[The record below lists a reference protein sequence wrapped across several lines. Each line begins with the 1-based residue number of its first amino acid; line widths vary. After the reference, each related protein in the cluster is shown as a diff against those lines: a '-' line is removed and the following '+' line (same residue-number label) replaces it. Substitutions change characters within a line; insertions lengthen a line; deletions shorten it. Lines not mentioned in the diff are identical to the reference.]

1 MAEFK
6 REKEVKELVSFIGNH
21 KVNIVAGLRRS
32 GKTYLLTD
40 LFVNYLVDNSIYKK
54 NEIGVLKL
62 SDEDRNITNLKLL
75 SEAITDFVNSG
86 IKVLIVDEAQMVN
99 GYVDFYKNFIKNYQ
113 NITLFIS
120 GSNSDILSI
129 DIINHFKELANPLYL
144 NSLTYKEI
152 IKDKPDYSFEEYM
165 IYGGLPAIINEAPE
179 KRVAELQKIYNEIY
193 KFDIRDRLEKKL
205 DYLSKKHIDEILS
218 LVASS
223 ASAFSPSQVASRFS
237 KGVDYTKFDAMKLIK
252 EIGDVLEFFELSF
265 LTSHIEVDD
274 FNEKVPL
281 KNIGLNKK
289 YYFSDNGL
297 RYVNCDSENKAGS
310 NCLENA
316 VYLELVSRGIKPSGK
331 ILLNKKHEND
341 GEFDFCYSLN
351 DQNYYWQ
358 VTYSITSV
366 NKNRE
371 IEIFD
376 LVSDN
381 VFKGVIYVYNLLNE
395 YKDGI
400 TFFKEKDFFVNLWG
414 WNNERKR
421 NYWRN
426 SKCCC

>member
-1 MAEFK
+1 MVEFK

-32 GKTYLLTD
+32 GKTYLLTN
-40 LFVNYLVDNSIYKK
+40 LFVDYLIVNNLLNK
-54 NEIGVLKL
+54 NEIGILKL
-62 SDEDRNITNLKLL
+62 SDDDRNINSIKLL
-75 SEAITDFVNSG
+75 SEAVNEFVSSG
-86 IKVLIVDEAQMVN
+86 IKILIVDEAQVID
-99 GYVDFYKNFIKNYQ
+99 GYVDFYRNFIKDYP
-113 NITLFIS
+113 NITLYIS

-179 KRVAELQKIYNEIY
+179 KRVSELQKIYNEIY

-205 DYLSKKHIDEILS
+205 EYLSKKHIDEILS

-237 KGVDYTKFDAMKLIK
+237 KGVDKTKFDVMKLIK
-252 EIGDVLEFFELSF
+252 EIEDVLEFFELSF
-265 LTSHIEVDD
+265 LTSYIEVDD

-297 RYVNCDSENKAGS
+297 RYVNCDSENKARS

-316 VYLELVSRGIKPSGK
+316 VYLELLSRGIKPKGK
-331 ILLNKKHEND
+331 AVIGEKNNID
-341 GEFDFCYSLN
+341 GEIDFHYRVNNMEYLI
-351 DQNYYWQ
+351 Q
-358 VTYSITSV
+358 VTYTINEYSYR
-366 NKNRE
+366 RE
-371 IEIFD
+371 IM
-376 LVSDN
+376 N
-381 VFKGVIYVYNLLNE
+381 FKKISLLAKKQIVYMFNLANKEEGINYFQAIE
-395 YKDGI
+395 Y
-400 TFFKEKDFFVNLWG
+400 F
-414 WNNERKR
+414 RQ
-421 NYWRN
+421 
-426 SKCCC
+426 

>member
-6 REKEVKELVSFIGNH
+6 REKEVKELASFIGNH

-40 LFVNYLVDNSIYKK
+40 LFVTYLTSNNLYKE
-54 NEIGVLKL
+54 NEIGILKL
-62 SDEDRNITNLKLL
+62 SDDDRYITNLKML
-75 SEAITDFVNSG
+75 SETIHELIDNG
-86 IKVLIVDEAQMVN
+86 IKILIVDEAQVID
-99 GYVDFYKNFIKNYQ
+99 GYADFYRNFIKDYPNV
-113 NITLFIS
+113 TLYIS

-179 KRVAELQKIYNEIY
+179 KRVSELQKIYNEIY

-205 DYLSKKHIDEILS
+205 EYLSKKHIDEILS

-237 KGVDYTKFDAMKLIK
+237 KGVDNTKFDAMKLIK
-252 EIGDVLEFFELSF
+252 EIEDVLEFFELSF

-274 FNEKVPL
+274 FNENVPL

-297 RYVNCDSENKAGS
+297 RYVSCDNENKARS

-316 VYLELVSRGIKPSGK
+316 VYLELIYRNLKPRGKV
-331 ILLNKKHEND
+331 LLNNKHENQ
-341 GEFDFCYSLN
+341 GEIDF
-351 DQNYYWQ
+351 NYVNKNTYYHIQ
-358 VTYSITSV
+358 VTYSLTTANYDREV
-366 NKNRE
+366 NNLKLFSDE
-371 IEIFD
+371 SIKILIFNYI
-376 LVSDN
+376 LT
-381 VFKGVIYVYNLLNE
+381 E
-395 YKDGI
+395 QKDDRV
-400 TFFKEKDFFVNLWG
+400 EFVVANDYFV
-414 WNNERKR
+414 ETEE
-421 NYWRN
+421 
-426 SKCCC
+426 

>member
-40 LFVNYLVDNSIYKK
+40 LFATYLVNNNLYKE
-54 NEIGVLKL
+54 NEIGILKL
-62 SDEDRNITNLKLL
+62 SDDDRNISNLKLL
-75 SEAITDFVNSG
+75 SVTINEFINSG
-86 IKVLIVDEAQMVN
+86 IKVLIVDEAQMIN
-99 GYVDFYKNFIKNYQ
+99 GYVDFYKNFIKDYP
-113 NITLFIS
+113 NITLYIS

-179 KRVAELQKIYNEIY
+179 KRVSELQKIYNEIY
-193 KFDIRDRLEKKL
+193 RFDIRDRLEKKL
-205 DYLSKKHIDEILS
+205 EYLSKKHIDEILS

-237 KGVDYTKFDAMKLIK
+237 KGVDNTKFDIMKLIK
-252 EIGDVLEFFELSF
+252 EIEDVLEFFELSF

-297 RYVNCDSENKAGS
+297 RYVNCDNENKARS

-316 VYLELVSRGIKPSGK
+316 VYLELVSRGIKPRGK
-331 ILLNKKHEND
+331 AII
-341 GEFDFCYSLN
+341 GEKNNIDSEIDFDYRVNNMEYLI
-351 DQNYYWQ
+351 Q
-358 VTYSITSV
+358 VTHTINEY
-366 NKNRE
+366 NYKRE
-371 IEIFD
+371 IM
-376 LVSDN
+376 N
-381 VFKGVIYVYNLLNE
+381 FKKITLLAEKQIVYMINIANKE
-395 YKDGI
+395 EGI
-400 TFFKEKDFFVNLWG
+400 KYFQAIDYF
-414 WNNERKR
+414 RQ
-421 NYWRN
+421 
-426 SKCCC
+426 

>member
-1 MAEFK
+1 MVMAEFK
-6 REKEVKELVSFIGNH
+6 REKEIKELVSFIGNH

-40 LFVNYLVDNSIYKK
+40 LFVNYLVDNNIYKK

-75 SEAITDFVNSG
+75 SEAINEFVNSG
-86 IKVLIVDEAQMVN
+86 IKVLIVDEAQLID
-99 GYVDFYKNFIKNYQ
+99 GYVDFYKNFIKDYPDV
-113 NITLFIS
+113 TLYIS
-120 GSNSDILSI
+120 GSNSDILST

-144 NSLTYKEI
+144 NALTYKEI

-193 KFDIRDRLEKKL
+193 KFDIRDRLEKRL

-237 KGVDYTKFDAMKLIK
+237 KGVDNTRFDSMKLIK
-252 EIGDVLEFFELSF
+252 EIEDVLEFFELSF

-274 FNEKVPL
+274 FSEKAPL

-297 RYVNCDSENKAGS
+297 RYVNCDNENKARS

-316 VYLELVSRGIKPSGK
+316 VYLELISRGIKPRGK
-331 ILLNKKHEND
+331 IIVGEKNNID
-341 GEFDFCYSLN
+341 GEIDFNYEIN
-351 DQNYYWQ
+351 DKKSHIQ
-358 VTYSITSV
+358 VAYTISSS
-366 NKNRE
+366 NRDRE
-371 IEIFD
+371 I
-376 LVSDN
+376 DN
-381 VFKGVIYVYNLLNE
+381 LELILDNSNKLVIYIFNLIDE
-395 YKDGI
+395 FKEGI
-400 TFFKEKDFFVNLWG
+400 DYLQGTTFFVTK
-414 WNNERKR
+414 
-421 NYWRN
+421 
-426 SKCCC
+426 

>member
-1 MAEFK
+1 MAMAEFK

-40 LFVNYLVDNSIYKK
+40 LFVNYLVDNNIYKK
-54 NEIGVLKL
+54 NEIGILKL
-62 SDEDRNITNLKLL
+62 SDDDRNISNLKLL
-75 SEAITDFVNSG
+75 SVTINEFVNSG
-86 IKVLIVDEAQMVN
+86 IKVLIVDEAQMIN
-99 GYVDFYKNFIKNYQ
+99 GYVDFYKNFIKDYP

-144 NSLTYKEI
+144 NSLIYKEI

-237 KGVDYTKFDAMKLIK
+237 KGVDNTKFDAMKLIK
-252 EIGDVLEFFELSF
+252 EIEDVLEFFELSF

-274 FNEKVPL
+274 FNEKIPF

-297 RYVNCDSENKAGS
+297 RYVNCDSENKARS

-316 VYLELVSRGIKPSGK
+316 VYLELKYRNIKPRGK
-331 ILLNKKHEND
+331 VLLNNKHENE
-341 GEFDFCYSLN
+341 GEIDFNYANKNTCYHI
-351 DQNYYWQ
+351 Q
-358 VTYSITSV
+358 VTHSLTPANYEREV
-366 NKNRE
+366 NYLKLFNDDSKKVLIYLYKLTDQIDDKVE
-371 IEIFD
+371 FVVANDYFIE
-376 LVSDN
+376 S
-381 VFKGVIYVYNLLNE
+381 E
-395 YKDGI
+395 
-400 TFFKEKDFFVNLWG
+400 E
-414 WNNERKR
+414 
-421 NYWRN
+421 
-426 SKCCC
+426 

>member
-1 MAEFK
+1 MAMAEFK
-6 REKEVKELVSFIGNH
+6 REKEVKELESFIGNH

-40 LFVNYLVDNSIYKK
+40 LFVNYLIDNNLYKE

-62 SDEDRNITNLKLL
+62 SDEDRNINSIKSL
-75 SEAITDFVNSG
+75 SEAVNEFVSSG
-86 IKVLIVDEAQMVN
+86 IKVLVVDEAQMID
-99 GYVDFYKNFIKNYQ
+99 GYVNFYKNFIKDYP
-113 NITLFIS
+113 NITLYIS

-152 IKDKPDYSFEEYM
+152 VKDKPDYSFEEYM
-165 IYGGLPAIINEAPE
+165 IYGGLPAIINEVPE
-179 KRVAELQKIYNEIY
+179 RRFSELQKIYNEIY

-205 DYLSKKHIDEILS
+205 EYLSKKHIDEILS

-237 KGVDYTKFDAMKLIK
+237 KGVDNTKFDSMKLIK
-252 EIGDVLEFFELSF
+252 EIEDVLEFFELSF

-274 FNEKVPL
+274 FNEKAPL

-297 RYVNCDSENKAGS
+297 RYVNCDNEIRARS

-316 VYLELVSRGIKPSGK
+316 VYLELVSKKIKPRGK
-331 ILLNKKHEND
+331 IILNKKNEID
-341 GEFDFCYSLN
+341 GEIDFNFKYSGEDYHIQVAHTITAVNYDREIGNLLLLSNDTIKIIIYCYDLTDSNETGIDYFLN
-351 DQNYYWQ
+351 D
-358 VTYSITSV
+358 S
-366 NKNRE
+366 
-371 IEIFD
+371 F
-376 LVSDN
+376 
-381 VFKGVIYVYNLLNE
+381 FKGN
-395 YKDGI
+395 
-400 TFFKEKDFFVNLWG
+400 KEMVA
-414 WNNERKR
+414 
-421 NYWRN
+421 
-426 SKCCC
+426 

>member
-1 MAEFK
+1 MVMAEFK
-6 REKEVKELVSFIGNH
+6 REKEIKELVSFIGNH

-40 LFVNYLVDNSIYKK
+40 LFATYLVNNNLYKE
-54 NEIGVLKL
+54 NEIGILKL
-62 SDEDRNITNLKLL
+62 SDDDRYITNLKML
-75 SEAITDFVNSG
+75 SETVHELIDNG
-86 IKVLIVDEAQMVN
+86 IKILIVDEAQVID
-99 GYVDFYKNFIKNYQ
+99 GYVDFYRNFIKDYP

-179 KRVAELQKIYNEIY
+179 KRVGELQKIYNEIY

-205 DYLSKKHIDEILS
+205 EYLSKKHIDEILS

-223 ASAFSPSQVASRFS
+223 ASAFSSGQVASRFS
-237 KGVDYTKFDAMKLIK
+237 KGVDNTKFDAMKLIK
-252 EIGDVLEFFELSF
+252 EIEDVLEFFELSF

-297 RYVNCDSENKAGS
+297 RYVNCDNENKARS

-316 VYLELVSRGIKPSGK
+316 VYLELVSRGIKPRGK
-331 ILLNKKHEND
+331 AIIGEKNNIDGEIDFNYKVNSKEYLIQVAYTITATNYDREIGNLESFDTKLNKM
-341 GEFDFCYSLN
+341 
-351 DQNYYWQ
+351 
-358 VTYSITSV
+358 V
-366 NKNRE
+366 
-371 IEIFD
+371 IF
-376 LVSDN
+376 
-381 VFKGVIYVYNLLNE
+381 IYNLA
-395 YKDGI
+395 GI
-400 TFFKEKDFFVNLWG
+400 ANADLLFLKGKEFFVN
-414 WNNERKR
+414 
-421 NYWRN
+421 
-426 SKCCC
+426 

>member
-1 MAEFK
+1 MAMAEFK

-400 TFFKEKDFFVNLWG
+400 TFFKEKDFFVNL
-414 WNNERKR
+414 
-421 NYWRN
+421 
-426 SKCCC
+426 

>member
-1 MAEFK
+1 MAMAEFK

-32 GKTYLLTD
+32 GKTYLLTN
-40 LFVNYLVDNSIYKK
+40 LFVNYLIDNNLYKE

-62 SDEDRNITNLKLL
+62 SDEDRNINNIKSL
-75 SEAITDFVNSG
+75 SEAVNDFVNNG
-86 IKVLIVDEAQMVN
+86 IKLLIVDEAQMIN
-99 GYVDFYKNFIKNYQ
+99 GYVDFYKSFIKDYP
-113 NITLFIS
+113 NITLYIS

-152 IKDKPDYSFEEYM
+152 IKDKEDYSFEEYM

-237 KGVDYTKFDAMKLIK
+237 KGVDNTKFDAMKLIK
-252 EIGDVLEFFELSF
+252 EIEDVLEFFELSF

-274 FNEKVPL
+274 FNENVPL

-297 RYVNCDSENKAGS
+297 RYVNCDSENKARS

-351 DQNYYWQ
+351 DQNYYYWQ

-400 TFFKEKDFFVNLWG
+400 TFFKEKDFFVNL
-414 WNNERKR
+414 
-421 NYWRN
+421 
-426 SKCCC
+426 

>member
-1 MAEFK
+1 MAMAEFK

-40 LFVNYLVDNSIYKK
+40 LFVNYLINNNLYKE

-62 SDEDRNITNLKLL
+62 SDEDRNINSIKSL
-75 SEAITDFVNSG
+75 SEAVNDFVNNG
-86 IKVLIVDEAQMVN
+86 IKLLIVDEAQMIN
-99 GYVDFYKNFIKNYQ
+99 GYVDFYKSFIKDYP
-113 NITLFIS
+113 NITLYIS

-152 IKDKPDYSFEEYM
+152 IKDKEDYSFEEYM

-237 KGVDYTKFDAMKLIK
+237 KGVDNTKFDAMKLIK
-252 EIGDVLEFFELSF
+252 EIEDVLEFFELSF

-274 FNEKVPL
+274 FNENVPL

-297 RYVNCDSENKAGS
+297 RYVNCNSESKARS

-316 VYLELVSRGIKPSGK
+316 VYLELVSRGIKPRGK
-331 ILLNKKHEND
+331 AII
-341 GEFDFCYSLN
+341 GEKNNIDSEIDFDYRVNNMEYLI
-351 DQNYYWQ
+351 Q
-358 VTYSITSV
+358 VTHTINEY
-366 NKNRE
+366 NFKRE
-371 IEIFD
+371 IM
-376 LVSDN
+376 N
-381 VFKGVIYVYNLLNE
+381 FKKITLLAEKQIVYMVNIANKE
-395 YKDGI
+395 EGI
-400 TFFKEKDFFVNLWG
+400 NYFQAVDFF
-414 WNNERKR
+414 RQ
-421 NYWRN
+421 
-426 SKCCC
+426 

>member
-40 LFVNYLVDNSIYKK
+40 LFVNYLIDNNLYKE
-54 NEIGVLKL
+54 NEIGILKL
-62 SDEDRNITNLKLL
+62 SDEDRNINSVKSL
-75 SEAITDFVNSG
+75 SEAVNEFVNSG
-86 IKVLIVDEAQMVN
+86 IKLLVVDEAQMIN
-99 GYVDFYKNFIKNYQ
+99 GYVDFYKNFIKDYP

-152 IKDKPDYSFEEYM
+152 IKDKEDYSFEEYM

-205 DYLSKKHIDEILS
+205 EYLSKKHIDEILS

-237 KGVDYTKFDAMKLIK
+237 KGADNTKFDFMKLIK
-252 EIGDVLEFFELSF
+252 EIEDVLEFFELSF

-297 RYVNCDSENKAGS
+297 RYVNCDSENKARS

-316 VYLELVSRGIKPSGK
+316 VYLELKYRKIKPRGK
-331 ILLNKKHEND
+331 VLLNNKHESE
-341 GEFDFCYSLN
+341 GEIDF
-351 DQNYYWQ
+351 NY
-358 VTYSITSV
+358 V
-366 NKNRE
+366 NKNTCYHIQVTHSLTMTNYDRE
-371 IEIFD
+371 VKNLRLFTDDSKRVLIYFYKLTEQIDDKMEFVVANDYFIE
-376 LVSDN
+376 S
-381 VFKGVIYVYNLLNE
+381 E
-395 YKDGI
+395 
-400 TFFKEKDFFVNLWG
+400 E
-414 WNNERKR
+414 
-421 NYWRN
+421 
-426 SKCCC
+426 

>member
-6 REKEVKELVSFIGNH
+6 REKEIKELVSFIGNH

-40 LFVNYLVDNSIYKK
+40 LFATYLVNNNLYKE
-54 NEIGVLKL
+54 NEIGILKL
-62 SDEDRNITNLKLL
+62 SDDDRYITNLKML
-75 SEAITDFVNSG
+75 SETVHELIDNG
-86 IKVLIVDEAQMVN
+86 IKILIVDEAQVID
-99 GYVDFYKNFIKNYQ
+99 GYVDFYRNFIKDYP

-179 KRVAELQKIYNEIY
+179 KRVGELQKIYNEIY

-205 DYLSKKHIDEILS
+205 EYLSKKHIDEILS

-223 ASAFSPSQVASRFS
+223 ASAFSSGQVASRFS
-237 KGVDYTKFDAMKLIK
+237 KGVDNTKFDAMKLIK
-252 EIGDVLEFFELSF
+252 EIEDVLEFFELSF

-297 RYVNCDSENKAGS
+297 RYVNCDNENKARS

-316 VYLELVSRGIKPSGK
+316 VYLELVSRGIKPRGK
-331 ILLNKKHEND
+331 AIIGEKNNIDGEIDFNYKVNSKEYLIQVAYTITATNYDREIGNLESFDTKLNKM
-341 GEFDFCYSLN
+341 
-351 DQNYYWQ
+351 
-358 VTYSITSV
+358 V
-366 NKNRE
+366 
-371 IEIFD
+371 IF
-376 LVSDN
+376 
-381 VFKGVIYVYNLLNE
+381 IYNLA
-395 YKDGI
+395 GI
-400 TFFKEKDFFVNLWG
+400 ANADLLFLKGKEFFVNWK
-414 WNNERKR
+414 ER
-421 NYWRN
+421 WL
-426 SKCCC
+426 CQIGLLI

>member
-1 MAEFK
+1 MAMAEFK
-6 REKEVKELVSFIGNH
+6 REKEVKELASFIGNH

-32 GKTYLLTD
+32 GKTYLLTN
-40 LFVNYLVDNSIYKK
+40 LFVNYLINNNLYKE

-62 SDEDRNITNLKLL
+62 SDEDRNINSIKSL
-75 SEAITDFVNSG
+75 SEAVNEFVSSG
-86 IKVLIVDEAQMVN
+86 IKLLVVDEAQMID
-99 GYVDFYKNFIKNYQ
+99 GYVNFYKNFIKDYP
-113 NITLFIS
+113 NITLYIS

-165 IYGGLPAIINEAPE
+165 IYGGLPAIINEVPE
-179 KRVAELQKIYNEIY
+179 RRFSELQKIYNEIY

-205 DYLSKKHIDEILS
+205 EYLSKKHIDEILS

-237 KGVDYTKFDAMKLIK
+237 KGVDNTKFDAMKLIK
-252 EIGDVLEFFELSF
+252 EIEDVLEFFELSF

-297 RYVNCDSENKAGS
+297 RYVNCDSENKARS

-316 VYLELVSRGIKPSGK
+316 VYLELVSRGIKPRGK
-331 ILLNKKHEND
+331 AII
-341 GEFDFCYSLN
+341 GEKNNIDSEIDFDYRVNNMEYLI
-351 DQNYYWQ
+351 Q
-358 VTYSITSV
+358 VTHTINEY
-366 NKNRE
+366 NYKRE
-371 IEIFD
+371 IM
-376 LVSDN
+376 N
-381 VFKGVIYVYNLLNE
+381 FKKITLLAEKQIVYMVNIINKE
-395 YKDGI
+395 EGI
-400 TFFKEKDFFVNLWG
+400 
-414 WNNERKR
+414 
-421 NYWRN
+421 NYFQAIDYFRQ
-426 SKCCC
+426 

>member
-6 REKEVKELVSFIGNH
+6 REKEVKELASFIGNH

-32 GKTYLLTD
+32 GKTYLLTN
-40 LFVNYLVDNSIYKK
+40 LFVNYLINNNLYKE

-62 SDEDRNITNLKLL
+62 SDEDRNINSIKSL
-75 SEAITDFVNSG
+75 SEAVNEFVSSG
-86 IKVLIVDEAQMVN
+86 IKLLVVDEAQMID
-99 GYVDFYKNFIKNYQ
+99 GYVNFYKNFIKDYP
-113 NITLFIS
+113 NITLYIS

-165 IYGGLPAIINEAPE
+165 IYGGLPAIINEVPE
-179 KRVAELQKIYNEIY
+179 RRFSELQKIYNEIY

-205 DYLSKKHIDEILS
+205 EYLSKKHIDEILS

-237 KGVDYTKFDAMKLIK
+237 KGVDNTKFDAMKLIK
-252 EIGDVLEFFELSF
+252 EIEDVLEFFELSF

-297 RYVNCDSENKAGS
+297 RYVNCDSENKARS

-316 VYLELVSRGIKPSGK
+316 VYLELVSRGIKPRGK
-331 ILLNKKHEND
+331 AII
-341 GEFDFCYSLN
+341 GEKNNIDSEIDFDYRVNNMEYLI
-351 DQNYYWQ
+351 Q
-358 VTYSITSV
+358 VTHTINEY
-366 NKNRE
+366 NYKRE
-371 IEIFD
+371 IM
-376 LVSDN
+376 N
-381 VFKGVIYVYNLLNE
+381 FKKITLLAEKQIVYMVNIINKE
-395 YKDGI
+395 EGI
-400 TFFKEKDFFVNLWG
+400 
-414 WNNERKR
+414 
-421 NYWRN
+421 NYFQAIDYFRQ
-426 SKCCC
+426 

>member
-1 MAEFK
+1 MVMAEFK
-6 REKEVKELVSFIGNH
+6 REKEIKQLVSFIGNH

-32 GKTYLLTD
+32 GKTYLLTN
-40 LFVNYLVDNSIYKK
+40 LFVNYLVDNNIYKK
-54 NEIGVLKL
+54 NEIGILKL
-62 SDEDRNITNLKLL
+62 SDDDRNISNLKLL
-75 SEAITDFVNSG
+75 YVTINEFVNSG
-86 IKVLIVDEAQMVN
+86 IKVLIVDEAQMIN
-99 GYVDFYKNFIKNYQ
+99 GYVEFYKNFIKDYP

-129 DIINHFKELANPLYL
+129 DIINHFKELANPLYS
-144 NSLTYKEI
+144 NSLTYNEI
-152 IKDKPDYSFEEYM
+152 IKDKEDYSFEEYM

-237 KGVDYTKFDAMKLIK
+237 KGVDNTKFDAMKLIK
-252 EIGDVLEFFELSF
+252 EIEDVLEFFELSF

-297 RYVNCDSENKAGS
+297 RYVNCDNENKARS

-316 VYLELVSRGIKPSGK
+316 VYLELVSRRIYPRGK
-331 ILLNKKHEND
+331 ILLNKKHGND
-341 GEFDFCYSLN
+341 GELDFCYLLN
-351 DQNYYWQ
+351 EQNNFIQ
-358 VTYSITSV
+358 VVYTITSV
-366 NKNRE
+366 NKKRE

-376 LVSDN
+376 LVPRN
-381 VFKGVIYVYNLLNE
+381 TTKIIIYLYDLLNE
-395 YKDGI
+395 RKESIVYY
-400 TFFKEKDFFVNLWG
+400 KEKEFFID
-414 WNNERKR
+414 
-421 NYWRN
+421 
-426 SKCCC
+426 

>member
-6 REKEVKELVSFIGNH
+6 REKEIKELVSFIGNH

-40 LFVNYLVDNSIYKK
+40 LFVNYLVDNNIYKK

-75 SEAITDFVNSG
+75 SEAINEFVNIG
-86 IKVLIVDEAQMVN
+86 IKILIVDEAQMID
-99 GYVDFYKNFIKNYQ
+99 GYVDFYKNFIKDYL
-113 NITLFIS
+113 NITLYIS

-129 DIINHFKELANPLYL
+129 DIISHFKELANPLYL

-165 IYGGLPAIINEAPE
+165 IYGGLPAIINEVPE
-179 KRVAELQKIYNEIY
+179 RRFSELQKIYNEIY

-205 DYLSKKHIDEILS
+205 EYLSKKHIDEILS

-237 KGVDYTKFDAMKLIK
+237 KGADNTKFDVMKLIK
-252 EIGDVLEFFELSF
+252 EIEDVLEFFELSF
-265 LTSHIEVDD
+265 LTSYIEVDD
-274 FNEKVPL
+274 FNEKTPL

-297 RYVNCDSENKAGS
+297 RYVNCDSENKARS

-316 VYLELVSRGIKPSGK
+316 VYLELVSRGIKPRGK
-331 ILLNKKHEND
+331 IIVGEKNNID
-341 GEFDFCYSLN
+341 GEIDFNYEIN
-351 DQNYYWQ
+351 DRKSHIQ
-358 VTYSITSV
+358 VAYTISSS
-366 NKNRE
+366 NRDRE
-371 IEIFD
+371 IDNLELILD
-376 LVSDN
+376 NSD
-381 VFKGVIYVYNLLNE
+381 KLVIYIFNLIDE
-395 YKDGI
+395 FKEGI
-400 TFFKEKDFFVNLWG
+400 DYLQGTTFFVTK
-414 WNNERKR
+414 
-421 NYWRN
+421 
-426 SKCCC
+426 

>member
-6 REKEVKELVSFIGNH
+6 REKEVKELASFIGNH

-32 GKTYLLTD
+32 GKTYLLTN
-40 LFVNYLVDNSIYKK
+40 LFVNYLINNNLYKE

-62 SDEDRNITNLKLL
+62 SDEDRNINSIKSL
-75 SEAITDFVNSG
+75 SEAVNEFVSSG
-86 IKVLIVDEAQMVN
+86 IKLLVVDEAQMID
-99 GYVDFYKNFIKNYQ
+99 GYVNFYKNFIKDYP
-113 NITLFIS
+113 NITLYIS

-165 IYGGLPAIINEAPE
+165 IYGGLPAIINEVPE
-179 KRVAELQKIYNEIY
+179 RRFSELQKIYNEIY

-205 DYLSKKHIDEILS
+205 EYLSKKHIDEILS

-237 KGVDYTKFDAMKLIK
+237 KGVDNTKFDAMKLIK
-252 EIGDVLEFFELSF
+252 EIEDVLEFFELSF

-297 RYVNCDSENKAGS
+297 RYVNCDSENKARS

-316 VYLELVSRGIKPSGK
+316 VYLELVSRGIKPRGK
-331 ILLNKKHEND
+331 AII
-341 GEFDFCYSLN
+341 GEKNNIDSEIDFDYRVNNMEYLI
-351 DQNYYWQ
+351 Q
-358 VTYSITSV
+358 VTHTINEY
-366 NKNRE
+366 NYKRE
-371 IEIFD
+371 IM
-376 LVSDN
+376 N
-381 VFKGVIYVYNLLNE
+381 FKKITLLAEKQIVYMVNIIN
-395 YKDGI
+395 KDEGI
-400 TFFKEKDFFVNLWG
+400 
-414 WNNERKR
+414 
-421 NYWRN
+421 NYFQAIDYFRQ
-426 SKCCC
+426 